1 MTFCCLETWN
11 KQGDFNSP
19 EAPNCH
25 ELRPRSR
32 RGHGGHRKGHPAS
45 HHAGPLPRSWQKP
58 PRVLPPTRI
67 QTRQGTDLK
76 VNQHS

>member
-1 MTFCCLETWN
+1 MVFTEMFPRGYQMANPLRDHLLELKHHFKKEGMTFRCLETWN

-32 RGHGGHRKGHPAS
+32 R
-45 HHAGPLPRSWQKP
+45 
-58 PRVLPPTRI
+58 
-67 QTRQGTDLK
+67 
-76 VNQHS
+76 